1 MLLSS
6 FLLVRFST
14 VSQDGSS
21 EERRSLTDNELLDH
35 KDVERTLDTTN
46 TPAVPAQPSY
56 NVNLN
61 INVIQRAAVVNEVE
75 DAKYAP
81 PTPNN
86 DIESGSLEMETRE
99 DTVDDMDGARLPEQ
113 QEHEIEELKD
123 LPELG
128 YSDSVVHQ
136 HREDNSNSSDDSD
149 VSIDGVL
156 SNYQGLEEHRS
167 SCDLAQKP
175 FTKPVQ
181 PVDS

>member
-35 KDVERTLDTTN
+35 QDVERTLDTTN
-46 TPAVPAQPSY
+46 PPAVPAQPPV
-56 NVNLN
+56 NVNVN
-61 INVIQRAAVVNEVE
+61 INFTQRSPVVNEVE
-75 DAKYAP
+75 NARHAP
-81 PTPNN
+81 PNPNN

-123 LPELG
+123 SPELG

-136 HREDNSNSSDDSD
+136 HREDSDDSD